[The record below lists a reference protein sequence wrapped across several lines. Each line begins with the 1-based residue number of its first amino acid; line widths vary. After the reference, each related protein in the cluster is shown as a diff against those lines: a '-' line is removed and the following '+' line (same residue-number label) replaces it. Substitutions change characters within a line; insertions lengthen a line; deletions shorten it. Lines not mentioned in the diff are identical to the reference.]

1 MNKKQVVGLVIAAV
15 IFVTVGVIS
24 VTTNT
29 LSNMAKK
36 ATASAFEV
44 GSMSYD
50 MPYLED
56 FVAVVDISGTIQAT
70 PESTDFFGNT
80 AGYDHSA
87 IMEFVDDLIYAENNV
102 GIILTLDTPG
112 GTVYESDELYLKLM
126 EYKEKTG
133 RPIWSYM
140 ESMCCSGG
148 YYIASAS
155 DEMYANR
162 NTWTGSIGVI
172 ISTYNL
178 AGLYEKLG
186 IEEINIV
193 SGDNKAMGH
202 AGQEMSAEQR
212 SIYQS
217 LVDESYEQFVDI
229 AASAR
234 GMSTSDMKK
243 LADGRVYTAAQ
254 AVDSN
259 LIDGIKGYE
268 EFMGYVQ
275 DQVGS
280 DTTIYYPNSYGTS
293 YFPSIFGKSEDTQ
306 QKTDMQVIQELMNE
320 LGSGVPM
327 YVYTGQ

>member
-1 MNKKQVVGLVIAAV
+1 MNKKQVMGLVIAAV
-15 IFVTVGVIS
+15 IFVTVGIIS

-29 LSNMAKK
+29 ISGMAKK
-36 ATASAFEV
+36 ATTSVFDA
-44 GSMSYD
+44 GSMSYN
-50 MPYLED
+50 MPYAED
-56 FVAVVDISGTIQAT
+56 FVAVIDVSGTIQAT
-70 PESTDFFGNT
+70 PESIDFFGNT
-80 AGYDHSA
+80 EGYDHSA
-87 IMEFVDDLIYAENNV
+87 IMEFVDDLIDTENNV

-162 NTWTGSIGVI
+162 NSWTGSIGVI
-172 ISTYNL
+172 ISTYNM
-178 AGLYEKLG
+178 AELYDKIG

-217 LVDESYEQFVDI
+217 LVDESYEQFVSI
-229 AASAR
+229 AAAGR
-234 GMSTSDMKK
+234 GMNINDMKK
-243 LADGRVYTAAQ
+243 LADGRIYTAAQ

-268 EFMGYVQ
+268 EFMDYVQ
-275 DQVGS
+275 EQVGDS
-280 DTTIYYPNSYGTS
+280 TTIYYPNSYEES
-293 YFPSIFGKSEDTQ
+293 YFSTIFGKIEDSQ
-306 QKTDMQVIQELMNE
+306 PKTDMQVIQELMNE